1 MGNEFDELDVFY
13 STISNGTTV
22 SDFLRRYSA
31 IIPFIHSAG
40 MTKDFRLKR
49 SRVKKLSDEIAPTAR
64 FARAHAKPEDR
75 IRFSFSDRIPDC
87 LLEHSDG
94 RLRQIEVTIAQA
106 KERLNTMLELNEH
119 GIGRGYLGLPDD
131 RPERDFSEAMQKER
145 MAYSPENVR
154 RTSLRAIELCAQQK
168 MAAFGDTLL
177 IDFPFQPIPA
187 QRWRSFTT
195 EFREAIG
202 DLRFSEV
209 YLCGWCAGDDLVL
222 RIK

>member
-1 MGNEFDELDVFY
+1 MGCGFDELDVFY

-22 SDFLRRYSA
+22 SDFLRKYST

-40 MTKDFRLKR
+40 MTKDFRLGR
-49 SRVKKLSDEIAPTAR
+49 SRVKKLSDEITPTAR

-75 IRFSFSDRIPDC
+75 IRFSLSDRIPDC

-106 KERLNTMLELNEH
+106 KERLNTMRELNER

-145 MAYSPENVR
+145 MAYTTENVCR
-154 RTSLRAIELCAQQK
+154 ASLRAIELCAQRK

-177 IDFPFQPIPA
+177 IDFPFQPLPA
-187 QRWRSFTT
+187 QRWLSFRPR
-195 EFREAIG
+195 FRAAIRH
-202 DLRFSEV
+202 LPFSEA
-209 YLCGWCAGDDLVL
+209 YLCGWCDGDDLVL